1 MLENYIKEIRIG
13 NILVKNNI
21 FLAPMAGVTDI
32 PFRKI
37 CRKFGPGLTFTEMA
51 STKAMEFNSQ
61 KTSKLLH
68 IMDDERPSVVQIFG
82 SDKDV
87 IRNTIEKLNDDD
99 NIDIIDINM
108 GCPAPKLVKNG
119 DGAGLLLNLDK
130 VEEIIKEA
138 TRVSKKPI
146 TVKTRKGFN
155 DSIITAVKVAKI
167 CEKYGVAMITVHGR
181 TREQY
186 YSGSADLDIIK
197 AVKEAVSIPVIG
209 NGDIVDIES
218 AKRMFEYTK
227 CDGIMIA
234 RGAQGNPWIFKSI
247 LKGKDYIPTNKERL
261 EIILEHINYA
271 IENEE
276 SIRQA
281 TLKMRKH
288 IAWYL
293 KGLKNSSYIKDMI
306 NREEDIEK
314 VKEILIEYLL

>member
-1 MLENYIKEIRIG
+1 M
-13 NILVKNNI
+13 
-21 FLAPMAGVTDI
+21 
-32 PFRKI
+32 
-37 CRKFGPGLTFTEMA
+37 
-51 STKAMEFNSQ
+51 
-61 KTSKLLH
+61 
-68 IMDDERPSVVQIFG
+68 
-82 SDKDV
+82 
-87 IRNTIEKLNDDD
+87 
-99 NIDIIDINM
+99 
-108 GCPAPKLVKNG
+108 
-119 DGAGLLLNLDK
+119 LLNLDK

-186 YSGSADLDIIK
+186 YSGSADLAIIK